1 MLQLVLCLTLQV
13 YSKDGTRVLHF
24 SLALAISMFQHL
36 ILDKLMF
43 IISQQIRYNW
53 FIPGIRG
60 MIVLV
65 ALDFF
70 IQTLSMQ

>member
-1 MLQLVLCLTLQV
+1 MLQLVLYSTLLT
-13 YSKDGTRVLHF
+13 YSKDGTLVLY
-24 SLALAISMFQHL
+24 SNLAQTMFLLQHL
-36 ILDKLMF
+36 ILDTLIY
-43 IISQQIRYNW
+43 IISQQILYNKY
-53 FIPGIRG
+53 IHGIRA